1 MIIKYLKNLIIT
13 LVIISIYSCSST
25 PPAVPKVGQQV
36 DQEVVELDKKIRRF
50 TPVTKIDHA
59 RFARKEG
66 VYTPPSIVTI
76 FSNPKVNTKLIQKN
90 PLIAIDLP
98 YKVLCYSEA
107 DTTLAKVAYTSA
119 EFLKKR
125 HGLTD
130 EDVKDFNKDITRVIS
145 AFPQESVVTSTTK
158 DVTKHFGI
166 HTVASKYDFETT
178 VKNLNEAIGAQG
190 DTEFFA
196 VVDYQKDAKKY
207 GVDMNPMQLILFG
220 GPAPGGKAMHT
231 TPRLGLDAFCQK
243 LLVFADD
250 EGNVTVAFNDIVD
263 FSELYYDTWTI
274 PQRVIN
280 YRLNDT
286 FSGAVTD

>member
-1 MIIKYLKNLIIT
+1 MTFKKILLVFIT
-13 LVIISIYSCSST
+13 AGIYSCSST
-25 PPAVPKVGQQV
+25 PPAVPKVEQKV

-59 RFARKEG
+59 RFARNEG

-107 DTTLAKVAYTSA
+107 DTSKASVAYTSA

-130 EDVKDFNKDITRVIS
+130 EDVKDFNKDIEKVMSI
-145 AFPQESVVTSTTK
+145 FPEESIVKSSTKEVTK
-158 DVTKHFGI
+158 DFGI
-166 HTVASKYDFETT
+166 LTISSKYDFETT
-178 VKNLNEAIGAQG
+178 VKRLNEAIGSQG

-231 TPRLGLDAFCQK
+231 TPRIGLEAFCQK

-250 EGNVTVAFNDIVD
+250 EGKVTVAFNDIVD

-286 FSGAVTD
+286 FSSAVMD